1 MTTMI
6 CRLYVSRRRVEAAVG
21 ELRNAGYRDVHRFG
35 AGDGESPP
43 DRAAEVEA
51 MRGLGLTRAQAEAF
65 GDRLA
70 SGQVLVVVFAPFG
83 KAQRARRILDS
94 HEPVDGGIE
103 AQATAAYT
111 AGDPTPLSTALGLP
125 VLAKTRL
132 PFESTFGIPSLTGPR
147 WFMTGSLGF
156 GRANPA
162 PFSSAL
168 GLPLLSTSPT
178 PLSSALGLATLSSN
192 PTPLSSLFGL
202 PTLTTRRK
210 TAA

>member
-6 CRLYVSRRRVEAAVG
+6 SRLYVSRRRVEAALG

-35 AGDGESPP
+35 AGDGQAPP

-51 MRGLGLTRAQAEAF
+51 MRGIGLSRAQAEAF
-65 GDRLA
+65 ADRLA
-70 SGQVLVVVFAPFG
+70 SGHALIVVFAPFG
-83 KAQRARRILDS
+83 KAQKATRILDQ

-103 AQATAAYT
+103 APATT
-111 AGDPTPLSTALGLP
+111 ALMPGDATPLSTALGLP

-132 PFESTFGIPSLTGPR
+132 PFESTFGIPSLTGPG
-147 WFMTGSLGF
+147 WFMTGGLGF

-168 GLPLLSTSPT
+168 GMPLLTKAAA
-178 PLSSALGLATLSSN
+178 PLSSMLGLACLSSN
-192 PTPLSSLFGL
+192 PTPLSSLLGL
-202 PTLTTRRK
+202 PTLKSRSR